1 MRLVLASSSR
11 QRAEILRQAG
21 FDFETVPTH
30 ADESPRVG
38 EPPEDYVR
46 RIALAKAR
54 AAMQYVKGS
63 AMIVGADTV
72 IVLDGIALG
81 KPLSVENGRSFL
93 RRLSGQAHEVLTGL
107 AVIRLPDGM
116 ERVTDETTKVTLA
129 PLSAQEIEDYIA
141 TRESLDKAGGYAI
154 QGRAGRFVTRVEGCY
169 FNVVGLPLA
178 RLYGILQ
185 ELGWQTDLAGA

>member
-1 MRLVLASSSR
+1 
-11 QRAEILRQAG
+11 
-21 FDFETVPTH
+21 
-30 ADESPRVG
+30 
-38 EPPEDYVR
+38 
-46 RIALAKAR
+46 
-54 AAMQYVKGS
+54 MQYVKGS

-107 AVIRLPDGM
+107 AVIRLSDGM

-178 RLYGILQ
+178 RLYDILQ